1 MWGKMVQFRWLSEY
15 SGSSFLTDKYLLKI
29 FIVLSFAALMLFF
42 AVAFSLGFAADKQ
55 IKNNCDEKRD
65 AGPVYVFE
73 KGVHS
78 KGMAEKVLNVYLG
91 EDIDGENVRFLRSGL
106 ENCGPAFVFLDRN
119 KEHIYIVC
127 EDGKVYK
134 YVRACQS

>member
-1 MWGKMVQFRWLSEY
+1 MTKYRWMSEY
-15 SGSSFLTDKYLLKI
+15 ADYSFLTDKYLLKI

-42 AVAFSLGFAADKQ
+42 AVAFSLGFAAEKD
-55 IKNNCDEKRD
+55 IKNNCAEMRST
-65 AGPVYVFE
+65 GPVYVFD

-91 EDIDGENVRFLRSGL
+91 EDIDVGNVAFLRSGL

-119 KEHIYIVC
+119 ERQKYIVC

-134 YVRACQS
+134 YSNACQ